1 MLRHVH
7 GGEVLASLYRIVV
20 YNRPGKR
27 LYYDGSRDKDGPFH
41 FLEEK
46 AVLFGT
52 FHRAQVRWGDL
63 YAKWQDPVIEELYET
78 FVGRR
83 CVQVL

>member
-1 MLRHVH
+1 
-7 GGEVLASLYRIVV
+7 
-20 YNRPGKR
+20 
-27 LYYDGSRDKDGPFH
+27 
-41 FLEEK
+41 
-46 AVLFGT
+46 LFGT